1 MNLLK
6 GLFHIL
12 QDNLVQGRQKLGIF
26 NFQSQF
32 LRPKLNLNFTK
43 AIFLL
48 EYQIRTTTFINI
60 IFNLI
65 HFWKNIF
72 SKNVP
77 NFRRLCTKFSCKISK
92 NPLRRFIWI
101 QKSIEFQLPH
111 CKIPQPCSY
120 YCLHTVS
127 KCESFKC
134 SEWYQDQSC
143 KRVCKG
149 DLVSNPH
156 VIVWTNA

>member
-6 GLFHIL
+6 GFFCIL
-12 QDNLVQGRQKLGIF
+12 QENLVQGRQKLGIF

-43 AIFLL
+43 VIFLL

-60 IFNLI
+60 ICNLI

-77 NFRRLCTKFSCKISK
+77 NFWWLCTKFSCKISK

-120 YCLHTVS
+120 YYRVTSKLHDFTY
-127 KCESFKC
+127 KT
-134 SEWYQDQSC
+134 
-143 KRVCKG
+143 
-149 DLVSNPH
+149 N
-156 VIVWTNA
+156 VWHFFGQKSRTAKTT